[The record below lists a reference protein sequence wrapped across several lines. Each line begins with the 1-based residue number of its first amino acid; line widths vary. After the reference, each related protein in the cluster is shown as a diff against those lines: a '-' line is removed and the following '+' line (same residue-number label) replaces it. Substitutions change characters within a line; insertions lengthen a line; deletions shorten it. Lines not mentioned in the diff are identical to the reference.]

1 MAYANYHGVNSWEQ
15 YFALAKELKEKKKAE
30 EEARAQAL
38 VGMSATQPNKATNW
52 EEGADVHVDGEK
64 PGWYE
69 EAAKRVR
76 EKEAAEAKRKKAK
89 ELEAKMERE
98 RKIAA
103 EARRKKDL
111 ERKALDE
118 EWEKVKYLNELKVQ
132 RERLQFH
139 HKVLR
144 EARLAREKEADEDQE
159 RKRKGKGPCAT
170 Q

>member
-1 MAYANYHGVNSWEQ
+1 M
-15 YFALAKELKEKKKAE
+15 KEKKKAE
-30 EEARAQAL
+30 DEARAQAL
-38 VGMSATQPNKATNW
+38 VGMAATQPNKATNW
-52 EEGADVHVDGEK
+52 EEGADVHVDDDK

-98 RKIAA
+98 RKKGA
-103 EARRKKDL
+103 EEKRKMDL
-111 ERKALDE
+111 EMKALNE
-118 EWEKVKYLNELKVQ
+118 QWEKTKHLAELKRQ

-139 HKVLR
+139 EKVLR